1 MYSENF
7 IANDWFN
14 VEVFNKNK
22 YTLTNQENKDVTE
35 LWLQILKG
43 LKFPNELKETV
54 SYSKNLKELSLK
66 THAEVSVCIIAKN
79 EQD

>member
-35 LWLQILKG
+35 LWLQILKR
-43 LKFPNELKETV
+43 
-54 SYSKNLKELSLK
+54 
-66 THAEVSVCIIAKN
+66 AKVPQRIKGN
-79 EQD
+79 CQLL

>member
-22 YTLTNQENKDVTE
+22 YTLTGSVA
-35 LWLQILKG
+35 
-43 LKFPNELKETV
+43 KF
-54 SYSKNLKELSLK
+54 
-66 THAEVSVCIIAKN
+66 
-79 EQD
+79 